1 METEK
6 ISVNISNDKLAAID
20 LLVEEG
26 LIANRSSFVNEAVDL
41 LLEKHQKTIDDIISK
56 QQELILPNQ
65 WFIGLMS
72 IDREALLKFQK
83 HGIKLSLK
91 GFGSLYMSRDIDRDL
106 ILETIEF
113 ISKKIKVHGTD
124 EQLAALKSAQEESKR

>member
-41 LLEKHQKTIDDIISK
+41 LLEKHQNTIDDIISK

-72 IDREALLKFQK
+72 IDREDLLKFQK

-124 EQLAALKSAQEESKR
+124 EQLAALKSAQESKR

>member
-72 IDREALLKFQK
+72 IDREDLLKFQK

-124 EQLAALKSAQEESKR
+124 EQLAALKSAQESKR